1 MSSSPARAPCPA
13 CSGTDFSPLFEK
25 KGRSFWRCGTC
36 GLERIDPPPT
46 LRELED
52 YYNSSYSS
60 GLYSLFIQEE
70 EMKRLTAEHRLSR
83 IRKFVP
89 DGRWLDVGCANGTL
103 VKAARAAG
111 FEAEGI
117 DLSSVAVEAGRSE
130 GLPLSVST
138 LEDWMPP
145 YRYSTITGF
154 DILEHVLDPLGFAE
168 NVARLLEPGG
178 VAVIAVPN
186 TRSVFA
192 RVMGK
197 SWWFYIPEEHL
208 TYFHP
213 DSIGRLYR
221 RAGLEPTHVGRATKP
236 LTLSYGLT
244 QFKEYNPLI
253 YRALKTVSYVLPQRA
268 MDAILPFYIGEMM
281 SVARRP
287 VDEPA
292 LRGRVAD

>member
-1 MSSSPARAPCPA
+1 MSSTQTRAPCPA
-13 CSGTDFSPLFEK
+13 CAGTDFSPLFEK
-25 KGRSFWRCGTC
+25 KERRFWRCGTC
-36 GLERIDPPPT
+36 GLERIDPAPT
-46 LRELED
+46 LQDLEA
-52 YYNSSYSS
+52 YYNTSYAS
-60 GLYSLFIQEE
+60 GLYSLFLREA
-70 EMKRLTAEHRLSR
+70 EMKRLTAEHRLAR
-83 IRKFVP
+83 IRRFVSN
-89 DGRWLDVGCANGTL
+89 GRWLDVGCANGAL

-111 FEAEGI
+111 YEAEGI
-117 DLSSVAVEAGRSE
+117 DLSSVAVDAGRSE
-130 GLPLSVST
+130 GLPLSVCT
-138 LEDWMPP
+138 LEDWNPS
-145 YRYSTITGF
+145 YRYRTITGF
-154 DILEHVLDPLGFAE
+154 DILEHVLDPLGFAK

-208 TYFHP
+208 TYFQP

-221 RAGLEPTHVGRATKP
+221 RAGLEPVHSGRATKP

-253 YRALKTVSYVLPQRA
+253 YRTLKTASYVLPQRA

-287 VDEPA
+287 IDEAGAPGGPA
-292 LRGRVAD
+292 Q